1 MIDENSNQFHF
12 KVFKLISLQFNKM
25 VLPTHNVKARDPVGS
40 KNCTLYMYILLFVA
54 QLIQAVNNFKALSK
68 CQTLWSYDFKCPL
81 KYSHPAHDIM
91 RISITRTF
99 LARRNLEWV
108 EKEIH
113 KTNLDL
119 STNYCCIVLSF
130 LFVLTVNG

>member
-1 MIDENSNQFHF
+1 M
-12 KVFKLISLQFNKM
+12 
-25 VLPTHNVKARDPVGS
+25 
-40 KNCTLYMYILLFVA
+40 A
-54 QLIQAVNNFKALSK
+54 QLIQAVNNFKALVNVKRYEVTTS
-68 CQTLWSYDFKCPL
+68 KCPL

-130 LFVLTVNG
+130 FFVLTVNG